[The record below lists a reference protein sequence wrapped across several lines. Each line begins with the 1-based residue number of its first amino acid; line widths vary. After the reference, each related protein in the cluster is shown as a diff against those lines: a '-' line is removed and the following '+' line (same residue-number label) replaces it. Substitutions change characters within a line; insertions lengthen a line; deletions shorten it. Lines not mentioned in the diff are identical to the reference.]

1 MMRLAVAMGDAGHN
15 AQTLARADLE
25 FHLRLLEASLNPFMQ
40 TVGSLIEAALMGVFQ
55 LSNTAADG
63 AEIDRVA
70 VAHIRIVEQIRLR
83 NEEGARVAMEQV
95 IRVGQQQLIA
105 NLRARG

>member
-1 MMRLAVAMGDAGHN
+1 MRLAVAMGDENHSAE
-15 AQTLARADLE
+15 TLAHADLA
-25 FHLRLLEASLNPFMQ
+25 FHLHLLEASLNPFMQ
-40 TVGSLIEAALMGVFQ
+40 TVGSLIEAALIGVFR
-55 LSNTAADG
+55 LSNSAADG

-70 VAHIRIVEQIRLR
+70 VAHIRIVEEIRLR
-83 NEEGARVAMEQV
+83 NEEGARSAMEHV